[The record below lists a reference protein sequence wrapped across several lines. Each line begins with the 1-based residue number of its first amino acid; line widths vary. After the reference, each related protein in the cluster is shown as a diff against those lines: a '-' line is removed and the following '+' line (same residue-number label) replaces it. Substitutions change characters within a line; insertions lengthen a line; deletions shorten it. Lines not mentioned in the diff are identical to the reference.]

1 MNRLLLLIFQYSIF
15 IFAVRGQVFGLP
27 AVRNLPQ
34 PSSLNHKV
42 TENKLKS
49 GSPTNVSSDKN
60 SRASITVQVING
72 DQKGS
77 GVIIRDK
84 QKKLWIVTNRH
95 VVAESLNVCVLFSDG
110 NNLPGIVFRPRRA
123 ENDIA
128 FISFVQVNANT
139 SYADPDLLFDT
150 ESVSLVLATGY
161 AASTNAYLETSGVT
175 IPILRGNILESGY
188 SLTYSNQVEKG
199 MSGGG
204 IFSDDGRIIGINA
217 LHSDPLWI
225 GDWYDSRGMKVKG
238 SLGKKLD
245 TVSVGIAIQTIFSEL
260 DRIEVKNIIKNVA
273 DDCPNK
279 NMLNKSA
286 TK

>member
-1 MNRLLLLIFQYSIF
+1 MKRLLLLIFQSSIV
-15 IFAVRGQVFGLP
+15 ILTVRGQVFGLP
-27 AVRNLPQ
+27 AVNNLLQ

-49 GSPTNVSSDKN
+49 GSSIDKSSEKL

-95 VVAESLNVCVLFSDG
+95 VVGESLSVCVIFSG
-110 NNLPGIVFRPRRA
+110 GYILPGIVFRPIRA

-128 FISFVQVNANT
+128 FISFAQVNANT
-139 SYADPDLLFDT
+139 SYAHPDLLFDT
-150 ESVSLVLATGY
+150 ESVSLVMATGY
-161 AASTNAYLETSGVT
+161 AASTNTYLETSGVT
-175 IPILRGNILESGY
+175 IPILRGNVLESGY

-204 IFSDDGRIIGINA
+204 IFSDDGRIVGINA

-225 GDWYDSRGMKVKG
+225 GDWYDSRGMKLKG

-245 TVSVGIAIQTIFSEL
+245 TVSVGIAVQTIFSEL
-260 DRIEVKNIIKNVA
+260 DRIKAKNNIKEA
-273 DDCPNK
+273 AGDCPNK
-279 NMLNKSA
+279 NMIK
-286 TK
+286 

>member
-1 MNRLLLLIFQYSIF
+1 MKRLLLLIFQSSIV
-15 IFAVRGQVFGLP
+15 ILAVRGQVFGLP
-27 AVRNLPQ
+27 AVKNQPQ

-49 GSPTNVSSDKN
+49 GSSTDEGSDKI

-95 VVAESLNVCVLFSDG
+95 VVGESLNVCVLFSDG
-110 NNLPGIVFRPRRA
+110 NILPGIVFRPRRA

-128 FISFVQVNANT
+128 FISYAQVNANT

-161 AASTNAYLETSGVT
+161 AASTNTYLETSGVT
-175 IPILRGNILESGY
+175 IPMLRGNVLESGY

-204 IFSDDGRIIGINA
+204 IFSDDGQIIGINA
-217 LHSDPLWI
+217 LHSEPLWI
-225 GDWYDSRGMKVKG
+225 GDWYDSRGMKVKA

-245 TVSVGIAIQTIFSEL
+245 TVSVGIAIQTIFSQL
-260 DRIEVKNIIKNVA
+260 DRLEVKNNIKGVA

-279 NMLNKSA
+279 NMIK
-286 TK
+286 